1 MNDRSVSSAGSIG
14 PIAPGGPSGSVGGW
28 PSVLDDYLTYLLVE
42 KGLSPNTLQAYRRDL
57 GKFVDFLQK
66 EQRSPQDAN
75 QADVLGFLKAVREN
89 GLSARSSAR
98 ALVSVRSLF
107 RFMAIK
113 GLVGRDPTLNV
124 DAPKLPRSLPK
135 SLPYEDIESLLAAP
149 DTNDILGVRDRA
161 MLELLYATGLRASE
175 LVTLRLSDIDLGLGV
190 LTAYGKGSKERPVPV
205 GRTAITWVTRY
216 LQASRPALLAGRN
229 CDLLFVRRGARGITR
244 QGFWK
249 IVKRHGRTANIKRV
263 LSPHVLRHSFATHL
277 LEHGADLRSV
287 QLMLGHSDISTTQIY
302 TQVGKQR
309 LARVYREMHPRA

>member
-1 MNDRSVSSAGSIG
+1 MNARPTDSWSTL
-14 PIAPGGPSGSVGGW
+14 
-28 PSVLDDYLTYLLVE
+28 LDDYLAYLLVE

-57 GKFVDFLQK
+57 GKFVAHVHS
-66 EQRSPQDAN
+66 EGRAPQEAT
-75 QADVLGFLKAVREN
+75 QADILGFLKVVREN

-107 RFMAIK
+107 RFLAIK
-113 GLVGRDPTLNV
+113 GLIGRDPTLNV
-124 DAPKLPRSLPK
+124 EAPKLPRSLPK
-135 SLPYEDIESLLAAP
+135 SLPYDDVETMLAAP
-149 DTNDILGVRDRA
+149 DTNDVLGLRDRA

-175 LVTLRLSDIDLGLGV
+175 LVQLKSGDVDLGLGV

-205 GRTAITWVTRY
+205 GRTAIQWVSRY
-216 LQASRPALLAGRN
+216 MQSSRLALLAGRTS
-229 CDLLFVRRGARGITR
+229 DVLFVRRGGRGITR

-249 IVKRHGRTANIKRV
+249 IVKRHGRTAGIKRM

-302 TQVGKQR
+302 TQVSKQR

>member
-1 MNDRSVSSAGSIG
+1 MTVRSNDT
-14 PIAPGGPSGSVGGW
+14 W
-28 PSVLDDYLTYLLVE
+28 PSILDDYLTYLLVE

-57 GKFVDFLQK
+57 GKFVGFLQQ
-66 EQRSPQDAN
+66 EGRAPQDAT
-75 QADVLGFLKAVREN
+75 QADIMGFLKAVREN

-107 RFMAIK
+107 RFMSIK

-135 SLPYEDIESLLAAP
+135 SLPYDDIETLLAAP
-149 DTNDILGVRDRA
+149 NTNDMLGLRDRA
-161 MLELLYATGLRASE
+161 MLELLFATGLRASE

-205 GRTAITWVTRY
+205 GRTAIAWLSRY
-216 LQASRPALLAGRN
+216 LQTSRPALLAGRS
-229 CDLLFVRRGARGITR
+229 CDLLFIRRGAQGITR

-249 IVKRHGRTANIKRV
+249 IVKRHGKTAGIKRV

-302 TQVGKQR
+302 THVSKQR

>member
-1 MNDRSVSSAGSIG
+1 MTDRAGQ
-14 PIAPGGPSGSVGGW
+14 GW
-28 PSVLDDYLTYLLVE
+28 RDLLDDYVNFLLVE

-57 GKFVDFLQK
+57 EKFVRHLQSQGCDPA
-66 EQRSPQDAN
+66 EVS
-75 QADVLGFLKAVREN
+75 QAHVLGFLRQLRDG

-107 RFMAIK
+107 RFLALR
-113 GLVGRDPTLNV
+113 GRVTRDPTLNV
-124 DAPKLPRSLPK
+124 EAPKLPRNLPK
-135 SLPYEDIESLLAAP
+135 SLPYNEVESLLAAP
-149 DTNDILGVRDRA
+149 DTSSTLGLRDRA

-175 LVTLRLSDIDLGLGV
+175 LVQLRVTDIDLSVGV
-190 LTAYGKGSKERPVPV
+190 LTAFGKGSKERPVPV
-205 GRTAITWVTRY
+205 GRTAIQWVTRY
-216 LQASRPALLAGRN
+216 LQASRPSLCQGRG

-249 IVKRHGRTANIKRV
+249 IVKRHGRSAGIKKV

-302 TQVGKQR
+302 THVSKQR
-309 LARVYREMHPRA
+309 LSRVYREMHPRA

>member
-1 MNDRSVSSAGSIG
+1 MTVRSA
-14 PIAPGGPSGSVGGW
+14 ADGW
-28 PSVLDDYLTYLLVE
+28 PELLDEYLNHLLVE

-57 GKFVDFLQK
+57 GKFVDYLVAQSCAPK
-66 EQRSPQDAN
+66 DAT
-75 QADVLGFLKAVREN
+75 QSHVLGFLKHLRDG

-107 RFMAIK
+107 KFLAMR
-113 GLVGRDPTLNV
+113 GLVGRDPTMNV
-124 DAPKLPRSLPK
+124 ESPKLPRSLPK
-135 SLPYEDIESLLAAP
+135 SLPYQDVEALLGAP
-149 DTNDILGVRDRA
+149 DTEDVLGLRDRA

-175 LVTLRLSDIDLGLGV
+175 LVTLRVTDLDLGLGV
-190 LTAYGKGSKERPVPV
+190 LTAFGKGSKERPVPV
-205 GRTAITWVTRY
+205 GRTAVQWVTRY
-216 LQASRPALLAGRN
+216 LQSGRPPLCAGKS

-249 IVKRHGRTANIKRV
+249 IVKRHGRTAGIKKV

-302 TQVGKQR
+302 TQVSKNR
-309 LARVYREMHPRA
+309 LAKVYRDLHPRA

>member
-1 MNDRSVSSAGSIG
+1 MQSARAAST
-14 PIAPGGPSGSVGGW
+14 GW
-28 PSVLDDYLTYLLVE
+28 QGLLDEYLTYLLVE

-57 GKFVDFLQK
+57 SKFVVHLDRDGCVP
-66 EQRSPQDAN
+66 ESAT
-75 QADVLGFLKAVREN
+75 QAQVLGFLKHLRDS

-107 RFMAIK
+107 KFLATK

-124 DAPKLPRSLPK
+124 EAPKLPRNLPK
-135 SLPYEDIESLLAAP
+135 SLPYTDVEALLGAP
-149 DTNDILGVRDRA
+149 DVEDVLGLRDRA

-175 LVTLRLSDIDLGLGV
+175 LVTLRVSDLDLSLGV
-190 LTAYGKGSKERPVPV
+190 LTAFGKGSKERPVPV
-205 GRTAITWVTRY
+205 GRTAVQWVTRY
-216 LQASRPALLAGRN
+216 LQTSRPALCNGKSSE
-229 CDLLFVRRGARGITR
+229 LLFVRRGARGITR

-249 IVKRHGRTANIKRV
+249 IVKRHGRTAGIKKV

-302 TQVGKQR
+302 THVSKQR
-309 LARVYREMHPRA
+309 LARVYRDMHPRA

>member
-1 MNDRSVSSAGSIG
+1 MTVRSA
-14 PIAPGGPSGSVGGW
+14 ADGW
-28 PSVLDDYLTYLLVE
+28 PELLDEYLNHLLVE

-57 GKFVDFLQK
+57 GKFVDYLVVQ
-66 EQRSPQDAN
+66 PCAPADAT
-75 QADVLGFLKAVREN
+75 QAHVLGFLKHLREGG

-107 RFMAIK
+107 KFLAMR
-113 GLVGRDPTLNV
+113 GLVGRDPTMNV
-124 DAPKLPRSLPK
+124 ESPKLPRSLPK
-135 SLPYEDIESLLAAP
+135 SLPYQDVEALLGAP
-149 DTNDILGVRDRA
+149 DTDDVLGLRDRA

-175 LVTLRLSDIDLGLGV
+175 LVTLRVTDVDLGLGV
-190 LTAYGKGSKERPVPV
+190 LTAFGKGSKERPVPV
-205 GRTAITWVTRY
+205 GRTAVQWVTRY
-216 LQASRPALLAGRN
+216 LQTGRPALCAGKS

-249 IVKRHGRTANIKRV
+249 IVKRHGRTAGIKKV

-302 TQVGKQR
+302 TQVSKNR
-309 LARVYREMHPRA
+309 LAKVYREMHPRA